1 MLWSVCRI
9 VVHAVV
15 AEQRDKP
22 LQVLGTDAKVLCL
35 KYLDGR
41 MYAGLKNG
49 TLLIYSRGEGTCGV
63 AYNRVA
69 CTVGWHELW
78 GGM

>member
-1 MLWSVCRI
+1 MLWSVSRI

-15 AEQRDKP
+15 TEQRDKP
-22 LQVLGTDAKVLCL
+22 LQVLGTEAKVLSL
-35 KYLDGR
+35 RYLDGR

-49 TLLIYSRGEGTCGV
+49 SLLIYSRGEGTCGV

-69 CTVGWHELW
+69 CTMEW
-78 GGM
+78 